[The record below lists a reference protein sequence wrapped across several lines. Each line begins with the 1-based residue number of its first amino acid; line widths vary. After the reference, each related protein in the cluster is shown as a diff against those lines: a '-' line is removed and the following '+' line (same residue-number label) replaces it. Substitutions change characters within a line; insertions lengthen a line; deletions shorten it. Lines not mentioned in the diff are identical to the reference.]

1 MTRLSDRREQRRAAE
16 GAPCRGRPLD
26 LDLDAVIL
34 DAAVALLAE
43 TGYERMTMDA
53 VAARAKVS
61 KATIYR
67 RWDSKASL
75 VVEAMRSCQ
84 FADIQFPVTGDL
96 RADLLAGL
104 ELFRVVGTGSDA
116 AIFHGV
122 LMAMRLDPEL
132 ARLVRERMMQPKQ
145 ARARAWLGSYVESG
159 QLPPDTDVDV
169 FHDVGI
175 AMLATRIVITGEPVD
190 DAFLARVVDDVLIP
204 LLTIPKPTSPKPTRD
219 GASPPDVRRP
229 APERTTA

>member
-1 MTRLSDRREQRRAAE
+1 MTRLSDRRERRHAAD
-16 GAPCRGRPLD
+16 GLPCRGRPLD
-26 LDLDAVIL
+26 GDLDAAIL
-34 DAAVALLAE
+34 DAAVALLGE
-43 TGYERMTMDA
+43 TGYERMTMDG

-84 FADIQFPVTGDL
+84 FAEVEFPVTGDL
-96 RADLLAGL
+96 RADLLGGL
-104 ELFRVVGTGSDA
+104 ELFREIGTGSDA

-122 LMAMRLDPEL
+122 LMAMRQDPEL

-145 ARARAWLGSYVESG
+145 ARSRAWLGHYVESG

-169 FHDVGI
+169 FHEVGI
-175 AMLATRIVITGEPVD
+175 AMLASRIVITGEPVD

-204 LLTIPKPTSPKPTRD
+204 LLHIPKPNRD
-219 GASPPDVRRP
+219 DAARIVTPPGQPRRP
-229 APERTTA
+229 APVRTTA